1 MKVHNIRLGHA
12 TNSSSSHSIIFEAGI
27 KARDNADGD
36 FGWNFFTAASR
47 ESRDEYMAHMLRQN
61 LDRTMSLDLIEVIMK
76 GLGLPRLS
84 ASSYG
89 IDHQSLYILPKNF
102 NSEGPSIEF
111 FNEFREFML
120 KDGIVILG
128 GNDNTD
134 EEHEL
139 YSAEKEVT
147 FDKWHSEG
155 NQMICRK
162 DGDWWTLFDRDSGT
176 RAVFSFKD
184 NPEPFK
190 PETPM
195 LIDVKITDFCTAGCA
210 YCYQGST
217 PSGKHA
223 ESNDLMSLG
232 YFLSDAEVFE
242 VAIGGGEPTEHP
254 AFLTLLEVLKRYG
267 VVPNFTTRSTKWL
280 EDEVFSRKVL
290 DNVGAFAFSVDGS
303 NTPDME
309 RIVDIFKYRK
319 YDMKKLNLQVIPAV
333 VSEYSFKV
341 ILRIAAEARIR
352 VTLLGYKDSGRGGKY
367 RSVSAGKS
375 IYRDVFD
382 ENKWLDVLKELQ
394 ENKDF
399 WLPSISIDTTLAAT
413 HIDKLKASGI
423 PEYLYHTQEGKYSM
437 YLDMV
442 DMRYGPS
449 SYHVDL
455 LKSQYTPLD
464 TRRSAKSTIEEMF
477 KSITPV

>member
-1 MKVHNIRLGHA
+1 MKIHNIRFGHA
-12 TNSSSSHSIIFEAGI
+12 TNSSSSHSIIFDADV
-27 KARDNADGD
+27 KASDSEDGE
-36 FGWNFFTAASR
+36 FQWNFFTAASK
-47 ESRDEYMAHMLRQN
+47 EARDEYMAHMLRQN
-61 LDRTMSLDLIEVIMK
+61 LASSMSRDLIEVIMK
-76 GLGLPRLS
+76 GLELPRRDPS
-84 ASSYG
+84 NYG
-89 IDHQSLYILPKNF
+89 IDHQSLYTLPRSFGTENV
-102 NSEGPSIEF
+102 SVEF
-111 FNEFREFML
+111 FKEFREFML
-120 KDGIVILG
+120 KDGVVILG

-134 EEHEL
+134 QEHEL
-139 YSAEKEVT
+139 YSKDKEVI
-147 FDKWHSEG
+147 FDKWAPEG
-155 NQMICRK
+155 PRMVCRK
-162 DGDWWTLFDRDSGT
+162 DGDWWTLFCPSNGT

-184 NPEPFK
+184 NPAPFK
-190 PETPM
+190 PKTPM

-223 ESNDLMSLG
+223 EGNDLMSLG
-232 YFLSDAEVFE
+232 YFLSDAGVFE

-254 AFLTLLEVLKRYG
+254 AFLTLLEVLKRHG

-290 DNVGAFAFSVDGS
+290 DTVGAFAFSVDGS
-303 NTPDME
+303 NTHDME

-319 YDMKKLNLQVIPAV
+319 YDMNKLNLQVIPAV
-333 VSEYSFKV
+333 VPEYLFKN
-341 ILRIAAEARIR
+341 ILRTAAEAQIR

-375 IYRDVFD
+375 IYRDFFD
-382 ENKWLDVLKELQ
+382 EEKWLDVLKELQ
-394 ENKDF
+394 EKIT
-399 WLPSISIDTTLAAT
+399 WIPSISIDTTLAAT
-413 HIDKLKASGI
+413 HLEKLKASGI

-442 DMRYGPS
+442 EMQYGPS

-464 TRRSAKSTIEEMF
+464 TRRSAKRTIEEMF
-477 KSITPV
+477 SNIEPV